1 MTRSSPHGDRHVAVA
16 ASVRRAD
23 FVALDLPALR
33 DLVRFGVMADD
44 QLVRRYP
51 DPEFGMARVHQL
63 WDAGIIDL
71 WLDALEGASVY
82 SPTRL
87 AQRLVDVPNVAPR
100 RPRRAHL
107 AHDVAVVDLA
117 DYLVGHEQGSSWIA
131 EDELRNFLM
140 QIAPEPLRLWRD
152 TRHRPDGLLVT
163 PEHRIGIE
171 LEHTDK
177 YHKRYA
183 DISGWFVREW
193 RIDRVRW
200 YIDNPRIFQHLREA
214 YELHSYDRDM
224 HIELAEFPPGVHLR
238 TRPGQFVRP

>member
-1 MTRSSPHGDRHVAVA
+1 VTHSSRTRERHFRVT
-16 ASVRRAD
+16 RPD
-23 FVALDLPALR
+23 LDPLDLHALG
-33 DLVRFGVMADD
+33 DLVRFGVMAED
-44 QLVRRYP
+44 QLARRYA
-51 DPEFGMARVHQL
+51 DSAFGAARLPRL
-63 WDAGIIDL
+63 WEAGIVNL
-71 WLDALEGASVY
+71 WSDVLEGASVY

-87 AQRLVDVPNVAPR
+87 TQRIVGVSNVSPR
-100 RPRRAHL
+100 QPRRAHL

-117 DYLVGHEQGSSWIA
+117 DYLVANEPGSQWIA
-131 EDELRNFLM
+131 EDELRNFLRE
-140 QIAPEPLRLWRD
+140 IAPEPLRLWRD

-171 LEHTDK
+171 LEHSDK

-200 YIDNPRIFQHLREA
+200 YIDNPRVFQHLREA

-224 HIELAEFPPGVHLR
+224 HIELVEFPPGVHLR
-238 TRPGQFVRP
+238 ARPGQFVRP